1 MEGFQNVSRTRRY
14 FCRSVLITHYHR
26 HDGLTRGISHLQT
39 CQNGEVDCKNKHP
52 RQIRYNGL
60 RHSQEDPS
68 HILSCLGPRGL
79 PLNES
84 EGDAV
89 WAHPGRAVGKEWH

>member
-1 MEGFQNVSRTRRY
+1 MGRCQRTLTLP
-14 FCRSVLITHYHR
+14 CSR
-26 HDGLTRGISHLQT
+26 HDGLARGTSHLRT
-39 CQNGEVDCKNKHP
+39 CQTGEVDCRSKHP
-52 RQIRYNGL
+52 LQVRYDGL

-84 EGDAV
+84 DGDAI
-89 WAHPGRAVGKEWH
+89 WTYPGRAVGKEWHLQLVKIN

>member
-1 MEGFQNVSRTRRY
+1 MLLTLHLR
-14 FCRSVLITHYHR
+14 R
-26 HDGLTRGISHLQT
+26 HDGLTRGTSHLQT
-39 CQNGEVDCKNKHP
+39 CQTGEVDCKNKHP
-52 RQIRYNGL
+52 RQIRYDGL

-84 EGDAV
+84 DGDAI
-89 WAHPGRAVGKEWH
+89 WAYPGSAVGKE